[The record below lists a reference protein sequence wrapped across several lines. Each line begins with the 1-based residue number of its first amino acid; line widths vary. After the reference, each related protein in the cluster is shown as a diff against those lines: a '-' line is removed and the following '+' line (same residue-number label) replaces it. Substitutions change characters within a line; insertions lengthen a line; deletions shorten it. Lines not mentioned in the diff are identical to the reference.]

1 MFELIIGI
9 LFPMFAVTAVGFGI
23 GRWIKLDF
31 APINRINM
39 DFFIPALVF
48 SSVGTMPLD
57 MSKVP
62 LLTASFVAI
71 LVPFFL
77 MLPIC
82 RVFKLNF
89 KAWAPPHMFRNS
101 GNLAI
106 PLFTYAFGEKAL
118 APAVLIFVVSSCMHV
133 SLGLGLV
140 SNGNP
145 FKQVMKMPIF
155 IAALIGLILNL
166 SDIGV
171 WDPLYKAT
179 ALLGQTAVPIMLV
192 SLGTQMCHMRLS
204 GLKVGLICTL
214 LSLGTGAVTFTII
227 YLFIPLP
234 TMHLQMMLL
243 FSMLPPAVM
252 NYLFAERFNLEPTK
266 VASMVLFSNFFSIFT
281 LPVLLTFAFSLN

>member
-62 LLTASFVAI
+62 LLTASLAAI
-71 LVPFFL
+71 LVPCFL
-77 MLPIC
+77 MLAVC

-89 KAWAPPHMFRNS
+89 KTWAPPHMFRNS

-145 FKQVMKMPIF
+145 FKQIIKMPLF
-155 IAALIGLILNL
+155 IAAILGLSLNL
-166 SDIGV
+166 SHIGV

-179 ALLGQTAVPIMLV
+179 SLLGQTAVPIMLV

-204 GLKVGLICTL
+204 GLRIGLMCTL
-214 LSLGTGAVTFTII
+214 LSLATGAVTFSLI

-243 FSMLPPAVM
+243 FTMLPPAVM
-252 NYLFAERFNLEPTK
+252 NYLFAERFNLEPNK
-266 VASMVLFSNFFSIFT
+266 VASMVLFSNFFGIVT
-281 LPVLLTFAFSLN
+281 LPILLTFAFSLA

>member
-9 LFPMFAVTAVGFGI
+9 LFPMFAVTTVGFCI

-57 MSKVP
+57 ITKIP
-62 LLTASFVAI
+62 LLSAALLAI
-71 LVPFFL
+71 LIPCIV
-77 MLPIC
+77 MLLVC

-89 KAWAPPHMFRNS
+89 KVWAPPHMFRNS

-106 PLFTYAFGEKAL
+106 PLFTYAFGDKAL
-118 APAVLIFVVSSCMHV
+118 ASAVLIFVVSSCMHV
-133 SLGLGLV
+133 SLGLALV

-145 FKQVMKMPIF
+145 LKQVIRMPIF
-155 IAALIGLILNL
+155 IAAVIGLGLNL
-166 SDIGV
+166 SEIGI
-171 WDPLYKAT
+171 WNPLYEAS

-192 SLGTQMCHMRLS
+192 SLGTQMCFMRLS

-214 LSLGTGAVTFTII
+214 LSLTTGAITFSII

-234 TMHLQMMLL
+234 AMHLQMMLL

-252 NYLFAERFNLEPTK
+252 NYLLAERFNLEPTN

-281 LPVLLTFAFSLN
+281 LPILLTVAFSLG

>member
-9 LFPMFAVTAVGFGI
+9 LFPMFSVTAVGFGI

-71 LVPFFL
+71 LVPCFL

-82 RVFKLNF
+82 RIFKLNF

-155 IAALIGLILNL
+155 IAALIGLSLNL
-166 SDIGV
+166 SQIGV
-171 WDPLYKAT
+171 WGPLYEAT

-192 SLGTQMCHMRLS
+192 SLGTQMCYMRLS

-214 LSLGTGAVTFTII
+214 LSLGTGAVTFTLI

-252 NYLFAERFNLEPTK
+252 NYLFAERFNLEPNK
-266 VASMVLFSNFFSIFT
+266 VASMVLFSNFLSIFT
-281 LPVLLTFAFSLN
+281 LPVLLTVAFSLG

>member
-9 LFPMFAVTAVGFGI
+9 LFPMFSVTAVGFGI

-71 LVPFFL
+71 LVPCFL

-82 RVFKLNF
+82 RIFKLNF

-155 IAALIGLILNL
+155 IAALIGLSLNL
-166 SDIGV
+166 SQIGV
-171 WDPLYKAT
+171 WGPLYEAT

-192 SLGTQMCHMRLS
+192 SLGTQMCYMRLS
-204 GLKVGLICTL
+204 GLKIGLICTL
-214 LSLGTGAVTFTII
+214 LSLGTGAVTFTLI

-252 NYLFAERFNLEPTK
+252 NYLFAERFNLEPNK
-266 VASMVLFSNFFSIFT
+266 VASMVLFSNFLSIFT
-281 LPVLLTFAFSLN
+281 LPVLLTVAFSLG

>member
-9 LFPMFAVTAVGFGI
+9 LFPMFFVTAVGFCI
-23 GRWIKLDF
+23 GRWITLDF

-62 LLTASFVAI
+62 LLSASFLAI
-71 LVPFFL
+71 LVPCLL
-77 MLPIC
+77 MIPLC
-82 RVFKLNF
+82 RIFKLNF

-106 PLFTYAFGEKAL
+106 PLFTYAFGENAL
-118 APAVLIFVVSSCMHV
+118 APAVLIFVVSSCTHV
-133 SLGLGLV
+133 SLGLALV

-145 FKQVMKMPIF
+145 FKQVFKMPLF
-155 IAALIGLILNL
+155 IAALAGLCLNL
-166 SDIGV
+166 SNIGI
-171 WDPLYKAT
+171 WEPLYDAT
-179 ALLGQTAVPIMLV
+179 KLLGQTAVPIMLV
-192 SLGTQMCHMRLS
+192 SLGTQMCNMRVS

-214 LSLGTGAVTFTII
+214 LSLGTGAVTFSLI
-227 YLFIPLP
+227 YYFIALP

-243 FSMLPPAVM
+243 FTMLPPAVM
-252 NYLFAERFNLEPTK
+252 NYLFAERFNLEPNN
-266 VASMVLFSNFFSIFT
+266 VASMVLFSNFFSIIT
-281 LPVLLTFAFSLN
+281 LPILLTFAFSLT